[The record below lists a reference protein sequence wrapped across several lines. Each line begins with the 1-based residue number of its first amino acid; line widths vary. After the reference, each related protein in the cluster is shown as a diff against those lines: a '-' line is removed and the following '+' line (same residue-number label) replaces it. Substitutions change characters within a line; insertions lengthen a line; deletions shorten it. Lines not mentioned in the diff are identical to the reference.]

1 VTRVSLLDVP
11 LPGDPFDLSGKVA
24 IVTGGGSGIGA
35 ATARLFAV
43 RSATAVVLAGRTV
56 EKLDA
61 VASEVVA
68 LGSDALAVRTAV
80 RVDADVE
87 ALVTAAIDRF
97 GRIDIV
103 VNNAGGAYMFPLA
116 DIPPDRWD
124 NAFALNVR
132 SAYLLTRLAGAHML
146 ARGEGVFVNV
156 SSASAHYGVVGGS
169 AYAPSKAAL
178 ETFTRQTA
186 LEWGARG
193 IRANAVAVGPVASE
207 GALRSWEKAGFLER
221 LRPIAGTPDDI
232 AWTILFL
239 ASPASRFVNGETI
252 LASGTPSAPG

>member
-1 VTRVSLLDVP
+1 MSLLDAP
-11 LPGDPFDLSGKVA
+11 LPGDPLDLTGKVA
-24 IVTGGGSGIGA
+24 IITGGGTGIGA
-35 ATARLFAV
+35 ATARLFSIRNADG
-43 RSATAVVLAGRTV
+43 VVLAGRTQ
-56 EKLDA
+56 ESLDA
-61 VASEVVA
+61 IAAEVDAIGGTA
-68 LGSDALAVRTAV
+68 LTVRTDV

-87 ALVTAAIDRF
+87 ALVTSTLARF
-97 GRIDIV
+97 GQIDIV
-103 VNNAGGAYMFPLA
+103 VNNAGGSYMFPLE
-116 DIPPDRWD
+116 DIPADRWD
-124 NAFALNVR
+124 KSFSLNVR

-146 ARGEGVFVNV
+146 TRGEGVFVNV

-169 AYAPSKAAL
+169 AYAPAKAAL

-239 ASPASRFVNGETI
+239 ASPASRFINGETI
-252 LASGTPSAPG
+252 LASGTPSAPS